1 MATPY
6 WVNRPI
12 KLPYILYV
20 PFLSVTDAPNN
31 NSRLRVLQE
40 QHPVA
45 VHAVVIFLGND
56 LSKEKA
62 TLG

>member
-6 WVNRPI
+6 RVNRPI
-12 KLPYILYV
+12 KLSYILYV
-20 PFLSVTDAPNN
+20 SFLCHTDAPDNTF
-31 NSRLRVLQE
+31 RLRVLQG
-40 QHPVA
+40 QYPGA

-62 TLG
+62 TLV

>member
-12 KLPYILYV
+12 KLSYILYV
-20 PFLSVTDAPNN
+20 SFSSLTDAPDNTF
-31 NSRLRVLQE
+31 RIRVLQG
-40 QHPVA
+40 QYPGA

-62 TLG
+62 ILV